1 MRASLMIRQLE
12 ELIEEYGDLDV
23 VGNERSVSF
32 IGFGAYVE
40 PCFEVWEETEEDVE
54 PIPLV
59 WPEGV
64 EE

>member
-1 MRASLMIRQLE
+1 MIVECTNKLCAFNLAGE
-12 ELIEEYGDLDV
+12 CISSKIKIDV
-23 VGNERSVSF
+23 KCTTAEQ
-32 IGFGAYVE
+32 
-40 PCFEVWEETEEDVE
+40 TESTGEIIDVE